1 MTADVLR
8 NAISAAYLADE
19 DRVLA
24 ERLEQAWLSP
34 AEHEGADA
42 LARELVSRIRARQ
55 AKAGGIDAFLH
66 EYALSTEEG
75 VVLMCLAES
84 LLRVPDAETADRLIR
99 DKIGGKKWAGHQGR
113 SPSLFVNASTFALML
128 TGHIVKL
135 DQASQW
141 DFDGIFNK
149 LLGRTGE
156 HIIRQAVSYAMRILG
171 RQFVLGRTIEDALRN
186 GREMVAAGYR
196 YSFDMLGEAAHTRAD
211 AERYLAA

>member
-99 DKIGGKKWAGHQGR
+99 DKIGGKKWAGHQG
-113 SPSLFVNASTFALML
+113 
-128 TGHIVKL
+128 
-135 DQASQW
+135 
-141 DFDGIFNK
+141 
-149 LLGRTGE
+149 
-156 HIIRQAVSYAMRILG
+156 
-171 RQFVLGRTIEDALRN
+171 
-186 GREMVAAGYR
+186 
-196 YSFDMLGEAAHTRAD
+196 
-211 AERYLAA
+211 